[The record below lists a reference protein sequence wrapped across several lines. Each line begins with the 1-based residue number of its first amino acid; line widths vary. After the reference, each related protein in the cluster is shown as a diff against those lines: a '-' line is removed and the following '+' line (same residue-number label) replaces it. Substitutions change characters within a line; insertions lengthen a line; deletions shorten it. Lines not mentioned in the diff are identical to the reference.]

1 MRMKYQIKSSLIH
14 NSKRVLI
21 IFVWILLQCSFSYGQ
36 LQLVPLSS
44 ADESNA
50 DTYDAGSSFRT
61 QASLNLPFFDDFSS
75 VKNATPDSK
84 NWLAGSGVY
93 INNSLA
99 ISHPSLNVAT
109 FDGLNATGTPY
120 SVINPLN
127 QGFADTL
134 TSQPVNLA
142 GKTAADSVYI
152 SFYWMAR
159 GLGELPDSSDYFQ
172 LEFLN
177 RSNEWVTVWRQVGYN
192 LTNSFIEQF
201 VKITDPAYLY
211 DAFQF
216 RFRSYG
222 RSSGPYDSW
231 HLDYV
236 HLNSKR
242 SSRQPYIFDV
252 ALRKPL
258 TSYLKKYTA
267 MPLRQYRADPKAAV
281 SDSVSTDI
289 VNHFNNF
296 NILTGTFTITEQ
308 SKGTEYFRNVQRS
321 IYVESLK
328 PKVLQTKLSP
338 ITPAASVDSVKLLLK
353 YFVTTTDT
361 IPNVNLK
368 NNDTI
373 TSRVDLSDYFA
384 FDDGSAEYG
393 VQVNQKLSRVA
404 VQYTLSRPDT
414 IGGIRMAMVAFN
426 KDIAGQGF
434 TIQIFSNRNNRPDQ
448 MIAQRSVPVRYAGTR
463 NGFIDYAF
471 SSPVAV
477 PDTFYVGWL
486 QINEQP
492 VTVGFDRNTLFG
504 KNYIYYNLGT
514 EWLKETSLNGSIMIR
529 PYLGKKA
536 TGVVTGT
543 EPTLDN
549 NFSFFPNPSK
559 GTLNWNHKSLKKIE
573 VLSVQG
579 KLLQTIIPE
588 NKTQSA
594 NVGNLAE
601 GIYLI
606 KASDGKRSSVQKVLI
621 VK

>member
-1 MRMKYQIKSSLIH
+1 MSYQNNNSLIN

-21 IFVWILLQCSFSYGQ
+21 ICVWILLQCSFSHAQ
-36 LQLVPLSS
+36 LRLVPLGV
-44 ADESNA
+44 AGENDT
-50 DTYDAGSSFRT
+50 DTYEPERSFRT

-75 VKNATPDSK
+75 VKNGMPASK
-84 NWLAGSGVY
+84 NWLPGSGVY
-93 INNSLA
+93 INNSLTT
-99 ISHPSLNVAT
+99 SHPSLNVAT
-109 FDGLNATGTPY
+109 FDGLNVTGTPY
-120 SVINPLN
+120 NLLNPLN
-127 QGFADTL
+127 QGFTDTL

-172 LEFLN
+172 LEFL
-177 RSNEWVTVWRQVGYN
+177 SKTNEWVTVWRQVGYN
-192 LTNSFIEQF
+192 LTNSFVEQF
-201 VKITDPAYLY
+201 VKITDPAYFY

-222 RSSGPYDSW
+222 RNSGPYDTW

-236 HLNSKR
+236 HLNAKR

-258 TSYLKKYTA
+258 TSYLRKYTS
-267 MPLRQYRADPKAAV
+267 MPLRQYRVDPKSAV
-281 SDSVSTDI
+281 SDSAGTDI

-296 NILTGTFTITEQ
+296 NILTGTFTITDQ
-308 SKGTEYFRNVQRS
+308 TRGTEYLRNVQRS

-328 PKVLQTKLSP
+328 SKVLQAKLLP
-338 ITPAASVDSVKLLLK
+338 VMPVATADSVKLLLK

-368 NNDTI
+368 SNDTI
-373 TSRVDLSDYFA
+373 TSRVDLSDYYA

-393 VQVNQKLSRVA
+393 VQINQKLSRVA

-414 IGGIRMAMVAFN
+414 IGGVRMAMVAFN

-434 TIQIFSNRNNRPDQ
+434 TVQIFNNRNNRPDQ
-448 MIAQRSVPVRYAGTR
+448 MISQRSVAVRYAGTR

-486 QINEQP
+486 QINEQA
-492 VTVGFDRNTLFG
+492 VTVGFDRNSLLG
-504 KNYIYYNLGT
+504 KDHVYYNLGT
-514 EWLKETSLNGSIMIR
+514 EWVKESGLNGSIMIR

-543 EPTLDN
+543 EPALDN
-549 NFSFFPNPSK
+549 SFSFFPNPNK
-559 GTLNWNHKSLKKIE
+559 GTLNWSHQSLQRIE
-573 VLSVQG
+573 ILSVQG
-579 KLLQTIIPE
+579 KLLQTIIPDH
-588 NKTQSA
+588 NTQSA
-594 NVGNLAE
+594 TVANLPE